1 MHNRRLIDVI
11 LIVIMAVILVW
22 WRAHTFA
29 PRVDQ
34 LIGLKFWPQMSGSA
48 EPLDC
53 DEAAYGYMG
62 RRMAAGAVLY
72 MDLTEYK
79 PPAGYWFY
87 AISIAVLGWSE
98 LTIRFMILPVLILT
112 LLLVGSVARK
122 LAGTVGSVAAMAVF
136 ILMSTDPYV
145 FGNGSNLE
153 HLMNMAGMSALWCF
167 LKAYDA
173 NQFLTTSTTDSD
185 EVRNRKLNWRD
196 FWLLSAGLFIGLA
209 ATVKQVALIGLF
221 PIVFEFVRSKS
232 MPGRK
237 LFGMGMC
244 VAGFAVPWAIAVA
257 ILAVQG
263 GLADARADV
272 FEYSRALARDTPADP
287 VAPSFAYRWLT
298 GNADPRNGSLP
309 WPFGKTDWLVWW
321 GTGAWPLHAIASIV
335 FLASLK
341 FSPVR
346 ATPVTRLVL
355 WQYPVAWG
363 MIILPGL
370 YWQHYYLLLA
380 PVSSIFVGVAL
391 GYAFQWS
398 HLGETEEEIAAKTAG
413 RKPLIVLQEDHHL
426 REILSTSLML
436 AIGLV
441 VGLTG
446 RIQWYDYFNVPADML
461 TVKYKGGAQWI
472 TLRQLGREIKDRT
485 IDWNPKPMLEVWGWQ
500 SPLLYYSGL
509 DAPDRYFF
517 TDPLAKA
524 FIGKEHP
531 QVSPRIERLTE
542 SLKSKRPELIF
553 CGDIPFRELKAMI
566 DRDYIATSLVGSTP
580 DGRGMFV
587 RKDKYQDF
595 HARIKRPTGRAPA
608 AR

>member
-1 MHNRRLIDVI
+1 MHRRRLIDII
-11 LIVIMAVILVW
+11 LFVVMAVILVW
-22 WRAHTFA
+22 WRGHTFA

-34 LIGLKFWPQMSGSA
+34 LIGLKFWPEMSGTA

-72 MDLTEYK
+72 RDLTEYK
-79 PPAGYWFY
+79 PPGGYWFY
-87 AISIAVLGWSE
+87 AISIALLGWSE
-98 LTIRFMILPVLILT
+98 LTIRFMVLPVLIMT
-112 LLLVGSVARK
+112 LALVGSIARK
-122 LAGTVGSVAAMAVF
+122 LAGTMGSVVAMAVF
-136 ILMSTDPYV
+136 VLMSTDPYV

-153 HLMNMAGMSALWCF
+153 HLMNLGLMASFWCF

-173 NQFLTTSTTDSD
+173 NLYVNRSETETSEIRT
-185 EVRNRKLNWRD
+185 RKLNWRD
-196 FWLLSAGLFIGLA
+196 FWLLSSGVFIGLA

-221 PIVFEFVRSKS
+221 PIVFEFARSKS

-237 LFGMGMC
+237 LRGIGMC
-244 VAGFAVPWAIAVA
+244 VAGFVVPWAVAFA
-257 ILAVQG
+257 ILAGQG
-263 GLADARADV
+263 ALGEARADI
-272 FEYSRALARDTPADP
+272 FEYSQALARDTPADP

-309 WPFGKTDWLVWW
+309 WPFGRTDWLVWW
-321 GTGAWPLHAIASIV
+321 GTGTWPLHALTLIV
-335 FLASLK
+335 FVVSLK
-341 FSPVR
+341 FAPAR
-346 ATPVTRLVL
+346 ATPVTRLLL
-355 WQYPVAWG
+355 WQYAVAWG

-380 PVSSIFVGVAL
+380 PVSSLLTGVAM
-391 GYAFQWS
+391 GFAFQWS
-398 HLGETEEEIAAKTAG
+398 HLGDTNEEIEAKTAG
-413 RKPLIVLQEDHHL
+413 SRPLIILHEDHKF
-426 REILSTSLML
+426 REILSTSLLL
-436 AIGLV
+436 AMGLV
-441 VGLTG
+441 IGLTG
-446 RIQWYDYFNVPADML
+446 RIQWYDYFKVPADML
-461 TVKYKGGAQWI
+461 AVKYKGGAQWI

-485 IDWNPKPMLEVWGWQ
+485 MDWNPKPLLEVWGWQ

-524 FIGKEHP
+524 YIGKEHP
-531 QVSPRIERLTE
+531 LVSPRLEALTE
-542 SLKSKRPELIF
+542 SLKAKRPELIF
-553 CGDIPFRELKAMI
+553 CGDIPFKELKAMI

-595 HARIKRPTGRAPA
+595 HARLERPGRRGPA
-608 AR
+608 TR

>member
-1 MHNRRLIDVI
+1 MHRRRLIDII
-11 LIVIMAVILVW
+11 LFVVMAVILVW
-22 WRAHTFA
+22 WRGHTFA
-29 PRVDQ
+29 PRIDQ

-72 MDLTEYK
+72 KDLTEYK
-79 PPAGYWFY
+79 PPGGYWFY
-87 AISIAVLGWSE
+87 ALSIAALGWSE
-98 LTIRFMILPVLILT
+98 LTIRFMVMPVLVIT
-112 LLLVGSVARK
+112 LFLVSAIVRK
-122 LAGTVGSVAAMAVF
+122 LAGTAGSVAAMAVF
-136 ILMSTDPYV
+136 VLMSTDPYV

-153 HLMNMAGMSALWCF
+153 HLMNMALMASIWCF

-173 NQFLTTSTTDSD
+173 NHDVIRSANDIS
-185 EVRNRKLNWRD
+185 EIRNRKLNWRD
-196 FWLLSAGLFIGLA
+196 FWLFSCGLFIGLA
-209 ATVKQVALIGLF
+209 ASVKQVAMIGLF
-221 PIVFEFVRSKS
+221 PVVFEFARSKS
-232 MPGRK
+232 MPLRK
-237 LFGMGMC
+237 MQGVCMC
-244 VAGFAVPWAIAVA
+244 LAGFLLPWAVAFA
-257 ILAVQG
+257 ILAGQG
-263 GLADARADV
+263 ALGDARADI

-287 VAPSFAYRWLT
+287 VAPSFIYRWLT

-321 GTGAWPLHAIASIV
+321 GAGAWPLHALTLMIFV
-335 FLASLK
+335 ASLK
-341 FSPVR
+341 FAPAR

-363 MIILPGL
+363 MIVLPGL

-380 PVSSIFVGVAL
+380 PVSSVLVGVAI

-398 HLGETEEEIAAKTAG
+398 HVGDTDEEIEAKTGG
-413 RKPLIVLQEDHHL
+413 RRPLVILDEDHKW
-426 REILSTSLML
+426 REVISTSLLIAMF
-436 AIGLV
+436 LV
-441 VGLTG
+441 VGIAG
-446 RIQWYDYFNVPADML
+446 RIQWLDYFNVPADML

-485 IDWNPKPMLEVWGWQ
+485 MNWNPKPMLEVWGWQ

-524 FIGKEHP
+524 FIGKDHP
-531 QVSPRIERLTE
+531 QVRPRIEALIA

-553 CGDIPFRELKAMI
+553 CGDIPFKELKAMI

-595 HARIKRPTGRAPA
+595 HVKLNRPSNRGPGGR
-608 AR
+608 